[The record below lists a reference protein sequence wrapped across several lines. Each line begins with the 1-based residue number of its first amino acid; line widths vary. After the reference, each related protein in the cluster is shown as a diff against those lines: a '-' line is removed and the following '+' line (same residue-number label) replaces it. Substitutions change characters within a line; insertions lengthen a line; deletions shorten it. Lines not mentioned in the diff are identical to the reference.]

1 MIGGGCGGNGA
12 VNDSSPRDNLSIS
25 APNACNAVIVDGV
38 GSGILSKTEEKKVW
52 LMSFYFFWKLDYN
65 ATLIL
70 VAIIREY

>member
-38 GSGILSKTEEKKVW
+38 GSGILSKTEEKKSMVDEF
-52 LMSFYFFWKLDYN
+52 LFLLE
-65 ATLIL
+65 T
-70 VAIIREY
+70 

>member
-1 MIGGGCGGNGA
+1 MTGGGCDGNGA

-38 GSGILSKTEEKKVW
+38 GSGILSKTEQKIW
-52 LMSFYFFWKLDYN
+52 LMSFYFFWKHDYN